1 MAIFENL
8 ADSIFRNA
16 EKQNKKPQ
24 EIPWEGLPGTAVEDY
39 ITRSL
44 ITGGEYDGQHE
55 VLHLFKGDHTIEKPS
70 TIDISVSVQT
80 PTHVYGII
88 GYGVRLDGVVH
99 SGENLLM

>member
-80 PTHVYGII
+80 PTYVYGII